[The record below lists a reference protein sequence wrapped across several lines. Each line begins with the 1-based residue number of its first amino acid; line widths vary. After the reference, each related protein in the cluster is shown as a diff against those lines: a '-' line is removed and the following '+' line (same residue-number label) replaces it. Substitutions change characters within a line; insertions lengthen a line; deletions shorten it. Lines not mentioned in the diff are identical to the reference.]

1 MNKKGF
7 TLQQIAPIAIVLVI
21 VGITIALGQTVN
33 DDFAEDA
40 CTDAGYYYN
49 ATQSDCFENG
59 TGGNA
64 VAAGRTYEFNATKDS
79 MEGNSTLSDYLPTIA
94 LVVAVAIVLGI
105 LVTYLMRR
113 M

>member
-7 TLQQIAPIAIVLVI
+7 TIGQIIPIAIVLV
-21 VGITIALGQTVN
+21 VAGIAIALGQNVLTDFQ
-33 DDFAEDA
+33 DDQTANSYA
-40 CTDAGYYYN
+40 YN
-49 ATQSDCFENG
+49 ATGD
-59 TGGNA
+59 A
-64 VAAGRTYEFNATKDS
+64 L
-79 MEGNSTLSDYLPTIA
+79 EGNNTLSGYLPTIA